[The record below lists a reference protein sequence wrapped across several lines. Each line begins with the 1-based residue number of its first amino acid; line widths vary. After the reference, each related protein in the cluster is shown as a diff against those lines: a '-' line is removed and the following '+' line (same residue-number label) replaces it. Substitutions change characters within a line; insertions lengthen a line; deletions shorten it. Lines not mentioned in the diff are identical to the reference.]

1 MAVQICVK
9 KDFGGF
15 MLDVDI
21 RSDSKRIGILG
32 ASGCGKSMTLR
43 CISGIVKPDSGIVK
57 VEQNVYFDAKA
68 KINLKPRARSIGY
81 LFQNY
86 ALFPTMSVE
95 KNIGIGI
102 RGTKAERKEKVE
114 QMMERFQIENL
125 RNRLPRQLSGGQQQR
140 AALARILVCNPR
152 ILLLDEPF
160 SALDVHLRDKMQQE
174 LLELL
179 EDYGGTVIMVSHNRD
194 EMYRF
199 SEELFILDEGAVKG
213 KGDTKQVFKNPGSF
227 AAAKLTGCKNIALA
241 RREGDQTADVKAW
254 DMKFQMR
261 QILPDNLSGVAIRA
275 HEFQIEKP
283 QEEPYLVFP
292 ICRPRVTED
301 LFEYNIA
308 FYTSE
313 SAKETIQWKI
323 GKDRFEAERQ
333 NIPDEVYLKEGKLLL
348 LEGERP
354 D

>member
-15 MLDVDI
+15 KLDVDI
-21 RSDSKRIGILG
+21 KSDSKRIGILG

-43 CISGIVKPDSGIVK
+43 CISGIVKPDAGIVK

-68 KINLKPRARSIGY
+68 KINLKPRERSIGY

-140 AALARILVCNPR
+140 AALARILVCNPN

-160 SALDVHLRDKMQQE
+160 SALDIHLRDKMQQE
-174 LLELL
+174 LLEIL
-179 EDYGGTVIMVSHNRD
+179 EDYEGTVIMVSHNRD
-194 EMYRF
+194 EIYRF
-199 SEELFILDEGAVKG
+199 SEELFILEEGEVKG

-227 AAAKLTGCKNIALA
+227 AAAKLTGCKNIAQA
-241 RREGDQTADVKAW
+241 RQEGDQTADVKAW
-254 DMKFQMR
+254 DMRLQMQR
-261 QILPDNLSGVAIRA
+261 RLPDNLSGVAIRA

-283 QEEPYLVFP
+283 QGEPYLVFP

-308 FYTSE
+308 FYTNE
-313 SAKETIQWKI
+313 NATDPIQWKI

-333 NIPDEVYLKEGKLLL
+333 NIPNEVYLKEGKLLL